1 MKNLHILN
9 DDIIPI
15 SVDLITQ
22 LLTSEEAQKQFF
34 AAIYHQ
40 GRVSEAANRQSDL
53 ELAGTVVSAIVES
66 ELVAFLKRENSKRG
80 AKKNYRNGYIPR
92 ELHVGKEKLR
102 CRSLATG
109 TASSGRH
116 LFIPIQGNSDLQ
128 LKTFCLSP

>member
-9 DDIIPI
+9 DDIIPT

-34 AAIYHQ
+34 AAIYHK

-66 ELVAFLKRENSKRG
+66 ELVAFLKRENGKRG
-80 AKKNYRNGYIPR
+80 ARKNYRNGYISR
-92 ELHVGKEKLR
+92 ELHVGRERLP
-102 CRSLATG
+102 A
-109 TASSGRH
+109 
-116 LFIPIQGNSDLQ
+116 FICSYL
-128 LKTFCLSP
+128 LKRIPTVD